1 MRNFYYDAS
10 RYPTYLDQ
18 LGVSFPAMVKPSA
31 P

>member
-1 MRNFYYDAS
+1 MRKFYYDAS

-18 LGVSFPAMVKPSA
+18 LGVNFPAMEKTSA